1 MSMNLNMQ
9 TVMDDKILTGPNFL
23 DWLKNLRIVL
33 KEEKI
38 AYVITEPIHGSPT
51 ADAPESV
58 QRAYKKCLFDSARVG
73 LIIHTSMSPEFQKR
87 YKTEDA
93 YSIVRHL
100 REHYNKQAAI
110 KGFKVARLLFVQ
122 SH

>member
-1 MSMNLNMQ
+1 MSTIVNLRS
-9 TVMDDKILTGPNFL
+9 ILDANKLIRPNFL

-33 KEEKI
+33 NEKEL
-38 AYVITEPIHGSPT
+38 AYVISRLITGSPT
-51 ADAPESV
+51 IDAPESV
-58 QRAYKKCLFDSARVG
+58 QRAYKKHLVDSVRVG

-100 REHYNKQAAI
+100 REHYNE
-110 KGFKVARLLFVQ
+110 
-122 SH
+122 